1 MLLSCKETT
10 RLLSQGEDRKLAFG
24 ERVALRVHLAICNG
38 CRNVNAQFNGS
49 RKKSECSE
57 TPAPI
62 AGWRSCRIPIGPPI
76 NPMRLSPAHRH
87 SNESGPSCAGSVID
101 TNFS

>member
-38 CRNVNAQFNGS
+38 CRNVSAQFRFLRVAVNSLS
-49 RKKSECSE
+49 RDADDKEH
-57 TPAPI
+57 A
-62 AGWRSCRIPIGPPI
+62 
-76 NPMRLSPAHRH
+76 
-87 SNESGPSCAGSVID
+87 
-101 TNFS
+101 

>member
-38 CRNVNAQFNGS
+38 CRNVGAQFSFLRVAVKSLS
-49 RKKSECSE
+49 RDGDDKE
-57 TPAPI
+57 T
-62 AGWRSCRIPIGPPI
+62 S
-76 NPMRLSPAHRH
+76 
-87 SNESGPSCAGSVID
+87 
-101 TNFS
+101 